1 MQGVGGVIVATINI
15 LLLAVGGDPVDAAF
29 YCFLFSVVFLL
40 GSVLAL
46 LHLKRTPLYRQCVRT
61 SPAAQ
66 PEPGETT
73 QLLGAEGEGE
83 GGAKTVS
90 VAAVLAKIRTEAAAV
105 FIIYLVT
112 LGLFPA
118 VTVLVESEGAA
129 EGGVWATKYFVPVA
143 CFLLYNLGDYLGRLV
158 AGSGLHPRL
167 SSRAALLLAC
177 VRAGLV
183 PLLLVCNIAPGQ
195 RHLLPV
201 LLPSDAAFVCVVAV
215 LALSNGHLTT
225 VVMVAAPARVLAHE
239 QQTASNLMVGLLGL
253 GLISGAVL
261 SAGLVKIL

>member
-1 MQGVGGVIVATINI
+1 MGGVIVATINI

-73 QLLGAEGEGE
+73 QLLGAEGEG
-83 GGAKTVS
+83 GAKTVS
-90 VAAVLAKIRTEAAAV
+90 VAAVLAKIRTEAATV

-129 EGGVWATKYFVPVA
+129 EGGVWASKYFVPVA

-225 VVMVAAPARVLAHE
+225 VVMVAAPARVLQHE

>member
-29 YCFLFSVVFLL
+29 YCFLFSVLFLL
-40 GSVLAL
+40 GSVLAF

-61 SPAAQ
+61 SPSTQ
-66 PEPGETT
+66 PEAGETT
-73 QLLGAEGEGE
+73 QLLGGEGE

-90 VAAVLAKIRTEAAAV
+90 VAAVLARIRTEAATV

-158 AGSGLHPRL
+158 AGSGLHPRYSL
-167 SSRAALLLAC
+167 KR
-177 VRAGLV
+177 
-183 PLLLVCNIAPGQ
+183 IFQ
-195 RHLLPV
+195 
-201 LLPSDAAFVCVVAV
+201 
-215 LALSNGHLTT
+215 
-225 VVMVAAPARVLAHE
+225 
-239 QQTASNLMVGLLGL
+239 
-253 GLISGAVL
+253 
-261 SAGLVKIL
+261 KIMRC

>member
-73 QLLGAEGEGE
+73 QLLGAEGEG
-83 GGAKTVS
+83 GAKTVS
-90 VAAVLAKIRTEAAAV
+90 VAAVLAKIRTEAATV

-158 AGSGLHPRL
+158 AGSGLPPRL

-201 LLPSDAAFVCVVAV
+201 LLPSDAAFVVVVAV

>member
-29 YCFLFSVVFLL
+29 YCFLFSVLFLL
-40 GSVLAL
+40 GSVLAF
-46 LHLKRTPLYRQCVRT
+46 LHLKRTPLYRQCVLT
-61 SPAAQ
+61 SPATQ
-66 PEPGETT
+66 PEAGETT
-73 QLLGAEGEGE
+73 QLLGGE

-90 VAAVLAKIRTEAAAV
+90 VAAVLARIRTEAATV

-158 AGSGLHPRL
+158 AGSGLHPRYSL
-167 SSRAALLLAC
+167 KRML
-177 VRAGLV
+177 
-183 PLLLVCNIAPGQ
+183 Q
-195 RHLLPV
+195 
-201 LLPSDAAFVCVVAV
+201 
-215 LALSNGHLTT
+215 
-225 VVMVAAPARVLAHE
+225 
-239 QQTASNLMVGLLGL
+239 
-253 GLISGAVL
+253 
-261 SAGLVKIL
+261 KIM

>member
-1 MQGVGGVIVATINI
+1 MGGVIVATINI

-73 QLLGAEGEGE
+73 QLLGAEGEG
-83 GGAKTVS
+83 GAKTVS
-90 VAAVLAKIRTEAAAV
+90 VAAVLAKIRTEAATV

-129 EGGVWATKYFVPVA
+129 EGGVWASKYFVPVA